1 MFLFHPLL
9 VFASL
14 STVAFS
20 SYVPLPSVSTP
31 LGTAQ
36 GVVGVRGATRYAV
49 RYATA
54 NRWEESVIAS
64 SWQLPNGFTDPSALP
79 LQCPQLNVDSSTFD
93 EDCLSILLYVP
104 PGLSPGASANTIVW
118 IHGGSFDSESSTE
131 PGLDGSKLAIATN
144 AIVAV
149 IQYRLGAFALLS
161 PNGLLN
167 LSVRDTIN
175 AIKFLGQVLPS
186 FGGSAS
192 NITLAGQSSGAGM
205 IRTLLA
211 TPEADPLFKSAIMQS
226 DPIDYGFLSTTTQT
240 LLQTAFNSLLPCDST
255 NTTCLDSLSTDDILS
270 AYNSLKSSA
279 LSIDPSTGLGE
290 PIRPVLD
297 GTLVTTP
304 LDSTQPFPQGPKKPL
319 LITTVHNEAGP
330 TIYDDLF
337 SGPDPIPAFFFEPT
351 VDMFL
356 GDDRAE
362 TVVDSPFYPIDPN
375 GDEDARVPLQVLGTD
390 YIWRC
395 SAWTFAREWIANGGA
410 GNVWVAQW
418 KLGATYPYNDGIP
431 YCLEDGV
438 VCHRD
443 DIELVFGTT
452 PSPSPAQHI
461 LTTEIQARYRAFLET
476 DNPNPTLPLPAMEQ
490 WLPATASNINALALG
505 GNTTVDVGACDPA
518 FWGAAVQYD
527 YQFYGI

>member
-79 LQCPQLNVDSSTFD
+79 LQCPQLNVDDSTFD

-319 LITTVHNEAGP
+319 LITT
-330 TIYDDLF
+330 
-337 SGPDPIPAFFFEPT
+337 PT

-410 GNVWVAQW
+410 GNVWGGSVEARR
-418 KLGATYPYNDGIP
+418 D
-431 YCLEDGV
+431 DGV

-476 DNPNPTLPLPAMEQ
+476 DNPNPSLPLPAMEQ